1 MYLCMYTYISIQID
15 KLMETVSILLV
26 TAFCLYQH
34 HLFGQKPLCP
44 SPYFVSVLILLFWG
58 WHCFG
63 LDLPFLFFFLG
74 GRRTNTSKTI
84 FLLVIKFIKTHGI
97 QLLMLCVTLSLDGC
111 EVLDR
116 VKLTTVHLPEKIS
129 IWTIPYCFW
138 V

>member
-1 MYLCMYTYISIQID
+1 MFVPTPFIWP
-15 KLMETVSILLV
+15 KTFVSISV
-26 TAFCLYQH
+26 FRVC
-34 HLFGQKPLCP
+34 FDP
-44 SPYFVSVLILLFWG
+44 SVLGLALFWV
-58 WHCFG
+58 G
-63 LDLPFLFFFLG
+63 LAFSFSFFLG